1 MTNIKCNNRSNSTKV
16 MNPTYNHGAST
27 KHLKQKNGK
36 YEDERM
42 NKFSMKIV
50 NF

>member
-1 MTNIKCNNRSNSTKV
+1 MTNIKCNNRCNSIKV
-16 MNPTYNHGAST
+16 MSSTYNHGSST
-27 KHLKQKNGK
+27 TNLKKNGK

-42 NKFSMKIV
+42 NKFSMKIM